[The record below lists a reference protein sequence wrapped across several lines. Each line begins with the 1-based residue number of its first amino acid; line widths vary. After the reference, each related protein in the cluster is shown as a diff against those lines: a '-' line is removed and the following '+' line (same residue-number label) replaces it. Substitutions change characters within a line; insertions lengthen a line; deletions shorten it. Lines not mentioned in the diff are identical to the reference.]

1 MNNEQLKKH
10 GLEFLNY
17 LNGYHIRLKE
27 IHWNTTCKAEHLLT
41 DDIDGGVLEYEDKLA
56 ENLMGCGDF
65 RFEID
70 ELKTMLPS
78 ARTLS
83 EILKEMQSDV
93 NGFQDKLDDK
103 EHAGIINILEDFT
116 EDINKWKYLATFK

>member
-1 MNNEQLKKH
+1 MSELKKS
-10 GLEFLNY
+10 GIDFLSCLE
-17 LNGYHIRLKE
+17 GYHQALKG

-41 DDIDGGVLEYEDKLA
+41 DDIDDSVLEYEDKIA

-65 RFEID
+65 RFEIGD
-70 ELKTMLPS
+70 LKTMLPS

-83 EILKEMQSDV
+83 EILKELQSDV
-93 NGFQDKLDDK
+93 NRFQEELDDK